1 MAPKNPM
8 DKVSDR
14 DRRQFLDKA
23 GRFAAVTPPTVAL
36 MLSATG
42 RARSGHLGHY
52 HDRYHHHDGDAA
64 LTVQAFPLPGK
75 LRLRPALRAGTV
87 RLPSR

>member
-1 MAPKNPM
+1 MAPRNPL

-42 RARSGHLGHY
+42 RARAQATSGTTTTGTT
-52 HDRYHHHDGDAA
+52 
-64 LTVQAFPLPGK
+64 TVTTTIATSSTP
-75 LRLRPALRAGTV
+75 T
-87 RLPSR
+87 